1 MRTINQ
7 IIMDIKL
14 TLKEGD
20 EALLTITP
28 NGKKTI
34 RYKITSSNVKGSYGL
49 DIAPSATTNRP
60 TATPTIIKGEPIKKN
75 PIVAKSRLKELHE
88 TDKVRT
94 FNR

>member
-7 IIMDIKL
+7 IIEDIKL

-28 NGKKTI
+28 KGKKTI
-34 RYKITSSNVKGSYGL
+34 RYNITSSNIKGSYGL
-49 DIAPSATTNRP
+49 DIAPSAQINRP
-60 TATPTIIKGEPIKKN
+60 TATPTIIKGEPIKKHRT
-75 PIVAKSRLKELHE
+75 VVKSRLKELHE